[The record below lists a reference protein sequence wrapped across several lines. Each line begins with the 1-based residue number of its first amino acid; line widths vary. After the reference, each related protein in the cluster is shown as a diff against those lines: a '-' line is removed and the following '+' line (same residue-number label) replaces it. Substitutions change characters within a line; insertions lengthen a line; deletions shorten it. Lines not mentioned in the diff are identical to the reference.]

1 MPLQLVDAISDGP
14 FRPGGWWGICE
25 RGRGLGDKEEGREI
39 NQQPI
44 FLYSELK

>member
-1 MPLQLVDAISDGP
+1 MALSVSGDGGASV
-14 FRPGGWWGICE
+14 RG
-25 RGRGLGDKEEGREI
+25 GRGLGDEEEGREI